1 MLDLEEKADWAA
13 WTVQLIV
20 GLPMGTMAGY
30 LAGSRGR
37 GYHGG
42 QGFFWLENGSA
53 GWFILGC
60 AFLGGGF
67 MSYNLDRFWRDENG
81 RFGFFPI
88 NPPNRSRSN
97 IIWSCILGF
106 VGLFFIA
113 FAWATHTAVI

>member
-60 AFLGGGF
+60 TILGGAL
-67 MSYNLDRFWRDENG
+67 MSHYGNRFWDDNG
-81 RFGFFPI
+81 AFGIFPLHE
-88 NPPNRSRSN
+88 PLQNRTSFT
-97 IIWSCILGF
+97 WSCILGAI
-106 VGLFFIA
+106 GTLLII
-113 FAWATHTAVI
+113 FALAKHAAAI

>member
-1 MLDLEEKADWAA
+1 MDEEADWVSWGLQFTAGVLA
-13 WTVQLIV
+13 GTVI
-20 GLPMGTMAGY
+20 GA
-30 LAGSRGR
+30 LAGSRIIPGED
-37 GYHGG
+37 GSA
-42 QGFFWLENGSA
+42 FWLANGSA